1 MVNNVLPIVR
11 APFQSSCRQQNRSEF
26 GYYSRITGVEPTI
39 ENIKT
44 NLPLVVDIGVIDLR
58 EKASLRRLQRIML
71 WENEL

>member
-1 MVNNVLPIVR
+1 MVNNFLSIVR
-11 APFQSSCRQQNRSEF
+11 APFQSSCRQQNRSAF

-58 EKASLRRLQRIML
+58 EKASLRRLHRIML